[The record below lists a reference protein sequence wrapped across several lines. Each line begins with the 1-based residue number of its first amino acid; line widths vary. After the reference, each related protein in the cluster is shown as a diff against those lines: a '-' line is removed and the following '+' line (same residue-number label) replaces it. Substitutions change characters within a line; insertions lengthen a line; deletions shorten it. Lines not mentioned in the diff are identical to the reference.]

1 MFTGIVSAVGRIA
14 KATREAGNGK
24 RETGLTLKIQA
35 PYKGLKR
42 GESIAV
48 NGACL
53 TVERAL
59 PGGFTVH
66 VVETT
71 EGRTLFSEYAV
82 GRPVNLERALRATDR
97 LGGHIVQGHVDGVA
111 VIRRVER
118 RGDAWVYDLRVP
130 DAVREVSIPHG
141 AITVDGVSL
150 TINDLPGK
158 DLVQISLIPFTREH
172 TTLGT
177 LGVGTGI
184 SAADRAATIRV
195 AVDPASVP
203 SDLRRPGHVFP
214 LRARPGGVL
223 QRVGQTEASM
233 DLARLAGLYPAG
245 VICEILNPDGSM
257 ARQEDLERFA
267 AQHELTFITVG
278 ELVAY
283 RLAHERLVHAV
294 AQARLPTP
302 FGEFR
307 IVGYR
312 NDVDAA
318 EHVALIYGDVQ
329 DRKNVLVRMHSKCLT
344 GDVFGSWRSDC
355 VWQLHL
361 AMRMIAAEGRGVVV
375 YLDQEGRGIGLL
387 NKLKAYELQDAGH
400 DTVEANR
407 ELGFKPDLRNY
418 GIGAQILLDL
428 GLSAIRVLTNNPM
441 KLVGLEGYGL
451 EIVERVPIV
460 MTPSDENRSY
470 LDVKRDKLGHLLTH

>member
-1 MFTGIVSAVGRIA
+1 MQHRKIKQAIADIRAGKLVIVADDENRENEGDLVGAAEKVTPAMINFMATHARGLICVTLLPERCQALGLTQMAEHNTEAHETAFTVSIDA
-14 KATREAGNGK
+14 ATR
-24 RETGLTLKIQA
+24 
-35 PYKGLKR
+35 
-42 GESIAV
+42 
-48 NGACL
+48 
-53 TVERAL
+53 
-59 PGGFTVH
+59 F
-66 VVETT
+66 
-71 EGRTLFSEYAV
+71 
-82 GRPVNLERALRATDR
+82 
-97 LGGHIVQGHVDGVA
+97 GV
-111 VIRRVER
+111 
-118 RGDAWVYDLRVP
+118 
-130 DAVREVSIPHG
+130 
-141 AITVDGVSL
+141 T
-150 TINDLPGK
+150 
-158 DLVQISLIPFTREH
+158 
-172 TTLGT
+172 
-177 LGVGTGI
+177 TGI
-184 SAADRAATIRV
+184 SAADRAATIQV

-214 LRARPGGVL
+214 LRA
-223 QRVGQTEASM
+223 
-233 DLARLAGLYPAG
+233 LYPAG

-267 AQHELTFITVG
+267 AQHDLTFITVA

-344 GDVFGSWRSDC
+344 GDVFGSGRCDC
-355 VWQLHL
+355 GWQLHS